1 MQSYVFWRLC
11 EQIKN
16 GVELK
21 ENGSLQF
28 HRKSAY
34 TVCAWEKCEW
44 VCVNKQFEMFE
55 MSGSFC
61 AFSSRCTHVF
71 WLTSVCNEQITNVS
85 SQSASQWKGAHKTRI
100 ERERE
105 NEKTAKTTTLI
116 AKDEKSK
123 RANVTRTNA
132 KRRWHRYCRSPYNL
146 YNM

>member
-61 AFSSRCTHVF
+61 ARVF
-71 WLTSVCNEQITNVS
+71 ITMHKRILVNLGLQWADNE
-85 SQSASQWKGAHKTRI
+85 RI
-100 ERERE
+100 
-105 NEKTAKTTTLI
+105 
-116 AKDEKSK
+116 KSK
-123 RANVTRTNA
+123 
-132 KRRWHRYCRSPYNL
+132 C
-146 YNM
+146 